1 MVAGWHCLVVGG
13 GKVAARRAERL
24 AESGARVTVVA
35 PEMVESIPSAP
46 VERIERPYRREDL
59 DGVRLVVTATGLP
72 EVDEQVALDA
82 REAGI
87 LLNDATDPSRSN
99 LVVPAITTLGQV
111 TVAVDTAGASPALA
125 RWLLRRIEADL
136 AEGLDELVEL
146 LSSVRVELVAQG
158 RPTEHPGWADAL
170 DEGLVDLVRAGNL
183 DEARRRLRVALGLGG
198 TST

>member
-1 MVAGWHCLVVGG
+1 MIAGWRCLVVGG
-13 GKVAARRAERL
+13 GKVAARRAQRL
-24 AESGARVTVVA
+24 AESGALVTVVA
-35 PEMVESIPSAP
+35 PELVEPLRTAP
-46 VERIERPYRREDL
+46 VECLERPYRREDL
-59 DGVRLVVTATGLP
+59 DGVQLVVTATGLP
-72 EVDEQVALDA
+72 EVDERVALDA

-87 LLNDATDPSRSN
+87 LLNDATDPSRSD
-99 LVVPAITTLGQV
+99 LVVPATTTLGRV

-146 LSSVRVELVAQG
+146 LSSVRTELVSEG

-170 DEGLVDLVRAGNL
+170 DEGLLDLVRAGNL
-183 DEARRRLRVALGLGG
+183 DEARRRLRGALELRG